1 MIVLLRASAS
11 PADVRAVES
20 AIVRAGAGTRR
31 SSGGERIAIETLAP
45 HAPFSPTLRRRLES
59 LDGVECVL
67 EAGDPIPRV
76 TAAQGPVA
84 GIGGEAIVLALGPC
98 AVEDEETLDAI
109 ARAAKAAGA
118 TILRGGAFKPRTSPY
133 AFQGLGEPGLALLRR
148 VADAHGLQVISE
160 ATGEA
165 ALDAVAAHC
174 EWIQLGA
181 RNMAN
186 YPLLRAAARAG
197 RPVLLK
203 RGLHATVEEWL
214 SAAEYL
220 LDGGAAGVALCERGV
235 RSFEP
240 STRAT
245 LDLGGLVQAK
255 LRTRLPVLAD
265 PSHAAGTR
273 ALVAPLAR
281 AAIAAGADG
290 LLVECHADP
299 GRARSDGPQAL
310 TLDELPAFA
319 ADIAAVARAVGRKIE
334 VCSQPWPTKTPSRS
348 RSYASPR

>member
-1 MIVLLRASAS
+1 MIVLLDCDASEEQA
-11 PADVRAVES
+11 RAVE
-20 AIVRAGAGTRR
+20 ATLARAGAGSRR
-31 SSGGERIAIETLAP
+31 ARGSRTAIETLQP
-45 HAPFSPTLRRRLES
+45 HAPLPPSLRRKLEL

-67 EAGDPIPRV
+67 EESDPTPRV
-76 TAAQGPVA
+76 TAARAPVA
-84 GIGGEAIVLALGPC
+84 GVGGEAIALALGPC
-98 AVEDEETLDAI
+98 AVEDEATLHAI

-118 TILRGGAFKPRTSPY
+118 SFLRGGAFKPRTSPY
-133 AFQGLGEPGLALLRR
+133 AFQGLGEPGIALLRR
-148 VADAHGLQVISE
+148 AAEANGLRLVSE
-160 ATGEA
+160 ATSVEA
-165 ALDAVAAHC
+165 LPCVAEHC
-174 EWIQLGA
+174 ELVQIGA

-186 YPLLRAAARAG
+186 FALLRAAARAN
-197 RPVLLK
+197 RAVLLK
-203 RGLHATVEEWL
+203 RGFAATVEEWL
-214 SAAEYL
+214 HAAEYL
-220 LDGGAAGVALCERGV
+220 LDGGAPGVILCERGI

-255 LRTRLPVLAD
+255 LRTRLPILAD

-290 LLVECHADP
+290 LIVECHADP

-319 ADIAAVARAVGRKIE
+319 QSVAAIARAVGRKLE
-334 VCSQPWPTKTPSRS
+334 VCSQSCPTTIHSPSQS
-348 RSYASPR
+348 FASPR

>member
-1 MIVLLRASAS
+1 MIVLLRAGASANE
-11 PADVRAVES
+11 ARAVEA
-20 AIVRAGAGTRR
+20 AIVRAGATPRR
-31 SSGGERIAIETLAP
+31 STGSRIAIETLGP
-45 HAPFSPTLRRRLES
+45 HAPFSPSLRRRLEA
-59 LDGVECVL
+59 LEGVECVL
-67 EAGDPIPRV
+67 EPGDPLPRV
-76 TAAQGPVA
+76 STATSPFGDQ
-84 GIGGEAIVLALGPC
+84 IVLALGPC
-98 AVEDEETLDAI
+98 AVEDEDTLDAI

-118 TILRGGAFKPRTSPY
+118 TLLRGGAFKPRTSPY

-148 VADAHGLQVISE
+148 VADAHDLAVISE

-174 EWIQLGA
+174 EWVQLGA

-186 YPLLRAAARAG
+186 YPLLRAAAKCG
-197 RPVLLK
+197 KPILLK
-203 RGLHATVEEWL
+203 RGLAATVEEWL

-220 LDGGAAGVALCERGV
+220 LDGGAAGVALCERGI

-255 LRTRLPVLAD
+255 LRTRLPVFAD

-290 LLVECHADP
+290 LIVECHADP

-310 TLDELPAFA
+310 SLDELPAFA
-319 ADIAAVARAVGRKIE
+319 ADLAAIARAVGRKME
-334 VCSQPWPTKTPSRS
+334 VCSQPCPTKTLSSSRS
-348 RSYASPR
+348 FASPRSSAR